1 MLKIFKYLK
10 KEDWLIAAVSLV
22 LVVAQVG
29 LDLKLPDYMSE
40 ITRMVQTQGQLEL
53 HFLLLISTDPAGRV
67 PNGGDTREPNERYS
81 WSRRQDAGLRPGQS
95 GTGRD
100 RGIFQRQTGGV
111 LFQKAARRGIL
122 QGGELFHGGDQR
134 FFHPQSDHPFHQ

>member
-29 LDLKLPDYMSE
+29 LDLNQD
-40 ITRMVQTQGQLEL
+40 G
-53 HFLLLISTDPAGRV
+53 A
-67 PNGGDTREPNERYS
+67 DTREPNERYS